1 MNANANPNLLL
12 DLDLNRALVR
22 LKAGSGTPDD
32 LRKDFERFR
41 DAVVELEETATRDSL
56 LNLGEYGNVMRGF
69 ARGYRNLRTMID
81 DADDRIVPP
90 PPPEEPPA

>member
-1 MNANANPNLLL
+1 MSGPNPNLTI

-22 LKAGSGTPDD
+22 LKAGSGTPDE

-41 DAVVELEETATRDSL
+41 SAIAELEAAATRDSL
-56 LNLGEYGNVMRGF
+56 LNLGDYGNVLRGF
-69 ARGYRNLRTMID
+69 ARGYKNLRTMID
-81 DADDRIVPP
+81 DADERLSAP